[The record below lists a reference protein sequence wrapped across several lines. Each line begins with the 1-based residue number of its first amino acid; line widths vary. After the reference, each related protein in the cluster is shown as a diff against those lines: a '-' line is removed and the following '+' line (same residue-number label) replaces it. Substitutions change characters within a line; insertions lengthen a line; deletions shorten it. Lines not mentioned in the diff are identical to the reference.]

1 MTSIPA
7 LIVKTIVF
15 TKYFQILGNCM
26 IYSTICLS
34 STRRRSPKKFFH
46 KNVTAVSAQEQ
57 DQSKVGTD
65 HDDVRRA
72 LAVVVTVS
80 CNSHAECFHGKIAH
94 FRDV

>member
-1 MTSIPA
+1 MAHCFENMVNVI
-7 LIVKTIVF
+7 
-15 TKYFQILGNCM
+15 FQILVYIFENLSTDFITLHLELQVGN
-26 IYSTICLS
+26 TNE
-34 STRRRSPKKFFH
+34 KFFH

-80 CNSHAECFHGKIAH
+80 CNSHAECFHGKIVH